1 MENST
6 SILYTQEGGIATIT
20 LNRPSIFNSFNHEM
34 IKALQH
40 HLDVAAQDAS
50 VRAVVLTATGKA
62 FCAGQDLGEVLDE
75 KEIDFN
81 KIVNENY
88 NPLVLKIRNMDKPVV
103 AAVNGVAAGA
113 GANLALACD
122 IVVAKESANFIQA
135 FSKIGLIPD
144 CGGTYFLPRL
154 IGFQRAAALMLLADK
169 VSAEQAKEIG
179 MIYDYFADDTFDAE
193 VDKIAHKL
201 ANLPTKGLA
210 YTKKLLNQ
218 SFQNSIEEQ
227 LKQEGLFQAK
237 AGNTADYKEGV
248 DAFLIVFSNEAYNHE
263 ELLVVEQ
270 WGLVLR
276 KFLHNQVIPLFY
288 MTQTKTH

>member
-20 LNRPSIFNSFNHEM
+20 LNRPSVFNSFNQEM

-40 HLDVAAQDAS
+40 HLDVAAQDVS
-50 VRAVVLTATGKA
+50 VRAVVLTGTGKA
-62 FCAGQDLGEVLDE
+62 FCAGQDLGEVLEE

-81 KIVNENY
+81 KIVQENY

-122 IVVAKESANFIQA
+122 IVVAKESTNFIQA

-154 IGFQRAAALMLLADK
+154 IGLQKATALMMLADK
-169 VSAEQAKEIG
+169 VSAAQAKEIG
-179 MIYDYFADDTFDAE
+179 MIYEFFADDIFDAE
-193 VDKIAHKL
+193 VAKIADKL

-218 SFQNSIEEQ
+218 TFNNSIEEQ
-227 LKQEGLFQAK
+227 LIQEGLFQAK
-237 AGNTADYKEGV
+237 SGNTSDYQEGV
-248 DAFLIVFSNEAYNHE
+248 DAFIEKRNPVFKGE
-263 ELLVVEQ
+263 
-270 WGLVLR
+270 
-276 KFLHNQVIPLFY
+276 
-288 MTQTKTH
+288 

>member
-20 LNRPSIFNSFNHEM
+20 LNRPSVFNSFNQEM
-34 IKALQH
+34 IKSLQH
-40 HLDVAAQDAS
+40 HLDVAAQDVS
-50 VRAVVLTATGKA
+50 VRAVVLTGTGKA
-62 FCAGQDLGEVLDE
+62 FCAGQDLGEVLEE

-81 KIVNENY
+81 KIVQENY

-122 IVVAKESANFIQA
+122 IVVAKESTNFIQA

-154 IGFQRAAALMLLADK
+154 IGLQKATALMMLADK
-169 VSAEQAKEIG
+169 VSAAQAKEIG
-179 MIYDYFADDTFDAE
+179 MIYEFFADDIFDAE
-193 VDKIAHKL
+193 VAKIADKL

-210 YTKKLLNQ
+210 YTKELLNQ
-218 SFQNSIEEQ
+218 TFNNSIEEQ
-227 LKQEGLFQAK
+227 LIQEGLFQAK
-237 AGNTADYKEGV
+237 SGNTSDYQEGV
-248 DAFLIVFSNEAYNHE
+248 DAFIEKRNPVFKGE
-263 ELLVVEQ
+263 
-270 WGLVLR
+270 
-276 KFLHNQVIPLFY
+276 
-288 MTQTKTH
+288 

>member
-20 LNRPSIFNSFNHEM
+20 LNRPSVFNSFNQEM
-34 IKALQH
+34 IKSLQH
-40 HLDVAAQDAS
+40 HLDVAAQDVS
-50 VRAVVLTATGKA
+50 VRAVVLNGTGKA
-62 FCAGQDLGEVLDE
+62 FCAGQDLGEVLEE

-81 KIVNENY
+81 KIVQENY

-122 IVVAKESANFIQA
+122 IVVAKESTNFIQA

-154 IGFQRAAALMLLADK
+154 IGLQKATALMMLADK
-169 VSAEQAKEIG
+169 VSAAQAKEIG
-179 MIYDYFADDTFDAE
+179 MIYEFFADDIFDTE
-193 VDKIAHKL
+193 VAKIADKL

-218 SFQNSIEEQ
+218 TFNNSIEEQ
-227 LKQEGLFQAK
+227 LIQEGLFQAK
-237 AGNTADYKEGV
+237 SGNTSDYQEGV
-248 DAFLIVFSNEAYNHE
+248 DAFIEKRNPVFKGE
-263 ELLVVEQ
+263 
-270 WGLVLR
+270 
-276 KFLHNQVIPLFY
+276 
-288 MTQTKTH
+288 

>member
-20 LNRPSIFNSFNHEM
+20 LNRPSVFNSFNQEM
-34 IKALQH
+34 IRTLQH
-40 HLDVAAQDAS
+40 HLDVAAQDVS

-62 FCAGQDLGEVLDE
+62 FCAGQDLGEVLEE

-81 KIVNENY
+81 KIVTENY

-154 IGFQRAAALMLLADK
+154 IGLQKATALMMLADK
-169 VSAEQAKEIG
+169 VSATQAKEIG
-179 MIYDYFADDTFDAE
+179 MIYDYFADDAFESE
-193 VDKIAHKL
+193 VAKL
-201 ANLPTKGLA
+201 ANKLASLPTKGLA

-218 SFQNSIEEQ
+218 TFQNSMEDQ
-227 LKQEGLFQAK
+227 LKQEGFFQDK
-237 AGNTADYKEGV
+237 AGNTVDYKEGV
-248 DAFLIVFSNEAYNHE
+248 DAFLEKRNPIFKGE
-263 ELLVVEQ
+263 
-270 WGLVLR
+270 
-276 KFLHNQVIPLFY
+276 
-288 MTQTKTH
+288 

>member
-20 LNRPSIFNSFNHEM
+20 LNRPSVFNSFNQEM
-34 IKALQH
+34 IKSLQH
-40 HLDVAAQDAS
+40 HLDVAAQDVS
-50 VRAVVLTATGKA
+50 VRAVVLTASGKA
-62 FCAGQDLGEVLDE
+62 FCAGQDLGEVLE
-75 KEIDFN
+75 EEEIDFN
-81 KIVNENY
+81 KIVTENY
-88 NPLVLKIRNMDKPVV
+88 NPLILKIRNMEKPVI

-122 IVVAKESANFIQA
+122 IVVAKESVNFIQA

-154 IGFQRAAALMLLADK
+154 IGFQRASALMMLADK
-169 VSAEQAKEIG
+169 VPASQAKEIG
-179 MIYDYFADDTFDAE
+179 MIYDYFADDEFDAN
-193 VDKIAHKL
+193 VAKLADKL

-227 LKQEGLFQAK
+227 LTQEGIFQAK
-237 AGNTADYKEGV
+237 SGNTSDYKEGV
-248 DAFLIVFSNEAYNHE
+248 DAFLEKRNPVFKG
-263 ELLVVEQ
+263 Q
-270 WGLVLR
+270 
-276 KFLHNQVIPLFY
+276 
-288 MTQTKTH
+288 